1 MSEEEGSYKVVLL
14 GESGVG
20 KTSIIN
26 QFINEEFLED
36 QESTTGA
43 TFSSKEVETKSGQ
56 IIKFVV
62 WDTAG
67 QEKFRSLTK
76 MFYKNAIAAILV
88 YDITRKESF
97 EELKKYWAEQIKES
111 SSKNIIVCIAANK
124 CDLLEYE
131 EVEEGEGRKLAK
143 DLNAICKITSDKN
156 QIGIND
162 LFYAIANKIVDPSY
176 DVNKDDDDDKD
187 NKGNKET
194 VKINQSVQIEKDK
207 EKKNQK
213 KNAVGKI
220 FYI

>member
-1 MSEEEGSYKVVLL
+1 MSQEEEGSYKVVLL

-97 EELKKYWAEQIKES
+97 EELKKYWAEQIKET
-111 SSKNIIVCIAANK
+111 SSKNIIICIAANK
-124 CDLLEYE
+124 YDLLEFE

-143 DLNAICKITSDKN
+143 DLNAIFKTTSAKN
-156 QIGIND
+156 QTGIND

-213 KNAVGKI
+213 KKCCG
-220 FYI
+220 

>member
-1 MSEEEGSYKVVLL
+1 MSEEEDGSYKVVLL
-14 GESGVG
+14 GESEVG

-36 QESTTGA
+36 QETTTGA

-56 IIKFVV
+56 KIKFVV

-88 YDITRKESF
+88 YDITRKNSF

-111 SSKNIIVCIAANK
+111 SSKNIIIGIAANK
-124 CDLLEYE
+124 CDLLEFE
-131 EVEEGEGRKLAK
+131 EVEEEEGRKLANE
-143 DLNAICKITSDKN
+143 LNAIFKTTSAKN
-156 QIGIND
+156 QTGIND

-176 DVNKDDDDDKD
+176 DANKDDDDDKGD
-187 NKGNKET
+187 KGG
-194 VKINQSVQIEKDK
+194 VKISQSVQIEKDK

-213 KNAVGKI
+213 KKCCR
-220 FYI
+220 

>member
-1 MSEEEGSYKVVLL
+1 
-14 GESGVG
+14 
-20 KTSIIN
+20 
-26 QFINEEFLED
+26 
-36 QESTTGA
+36 
-43 TFSSKEVETKSGQ
+43 
-56 IIKFVV
+56 
-62 WDTAG
+62 
-67 QEKFRSLTK
+67 
-76 MFYKNAIAAILV
+76 MFYKNEIAAILV

-97 EELKKYWAEQIKES
+97 EELKKYWVTQIKES
-111 SSKNIIVCIAANK
+111 SSKNIIIWIAANK
-124 CDLLEYE
+124 YDLLEFE
-131 EVEEGEGRKLAK
+131 EVGEGEGRKLAK

-213 KNAVGKI
+213 KKCCG
-220 FYI
+220 